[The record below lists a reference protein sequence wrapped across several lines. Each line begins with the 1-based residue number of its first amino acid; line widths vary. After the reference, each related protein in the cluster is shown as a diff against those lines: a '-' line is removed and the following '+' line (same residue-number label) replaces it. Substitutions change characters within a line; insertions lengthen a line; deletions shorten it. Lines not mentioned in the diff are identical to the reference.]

1 MAMPSHVEVLTQWG
15 HKRQSN
21 FVAVRQYSR
30 IGVLRTWHIL
40 VLTAAFAAWHM
51 SPLLAIEGVFN
62 GSFEQDNDRD
72 GTPDGWRTAG
82 RGTIVQRLERVPLP
96 EGGYAARL
104 TCTQFEGGFPDSHAM
119 LCQLNV
125 LSVKRGQWYRLRLR
139 AKAEELVAGSVSV
152 ALVNYRNWT
161 PTGLQEVFSPTSQ
174 WESFE
179 FYFRATTDLP
189 AEESRFQ
196 IYFQSTGTL
205 WLDDV
210 ELTPVPGFRPQRL
223 PQLVTT
229 GDKNFLP
236 NSSFELGGFG
246 WGSLGQGRT
255 TWAANLFRLEG
266 ELDESQAYHGHRSWK
281 LTVSHDKRSR
291 IYFDYFDPS
300 VTEVRRFLIAH
311 EGWVALE
318 PGNTYEFSAAVK
330 GTRPGVPV
338 VIQIRQD
345 DRTRTWN
352 FQAGSQWQR
361 LTVRFSAEGAYAY
374 GAIGLDAS
382 NIDEDTTLWVD
393 AVQFRRVSAPEDSLS
408 YAPARLVE
416 SCVVTDQPG
425 NIFTAPDRGLTLRL
439 RAYNADSKAHRLRG
453 KLSIDDYR
461 DRTVHTETVA
471 VDIPPDTCVEKVFDS
486 LLVGKKG
493 FFRIT
498 WQPEGE
504 ISQVLRAALIEP
516 YREQDSAFGMNHAFP
531 VDFLIPL
538 AHQAGLRWWRDW
550 SCQWRLIQSAP
561 DAPFDFAIPDQQI
574 DRVLALN
581 GEVLM
586 LLPFP
591 ATPWAAAAD
600 LERIAQEAQSNSYLK
615 ERLVIAQKPKNISAF
630 GAYVRA
636 AMTHY
641 RNRLRCIEILNEPL
655 FTSYALPNSYGWNVF
670 DYIDLLRSA
679 YRAAKEVD
687 PDCVVV
693 GGIAAPPE
701 SRWVRDFIEAGG
713 LAWCDVMNLHL
724 YPHRGSPDTYEEAFL
739 RCRDMMRQAGFAS
752 KPIWV
757 TEIGCYADDDPPLL
771 PFRVGDDAMNRSLRP
786 SEWRASIDLVKF
798 AAVMGAAGVTKIFYH
813 AGTCGSL
820 NENTAGNIFFEY
832 GGCPRKMYAA
842 QAALAQFL
850 SPDLVFQEKETWHP
864 SLQVYRFQSR
874 GREVVILWAKKPM
887 KWQVP
892 ALYEAFDLMGNR
904 LAFSELTLDDE
915 PLYLVRK
922 GP

>member
-1 MAMPSHVEVLTQWG
+1 MLARHCDRAPTFRAWYVLG
-15 HKRQSN
+15 I
-21 FVAVRQYSR
+21 V
-30 IGVLRTWHIL
+30 IVLAGWR
-40 VLTAAFAAWHM
+40 V
-51 SPLLAIEGVFN
+51 SPLVATEGVFN
-62 GSFEQDNDRD
+62 GSFEQDSD
-72 GTPDGWRTAG
+72 GDGVPDGWRTAG
-82 RGTIVQRLERVPLP
+82 RGTIVQYLKRVPVP
-96 EGGYAARL
+96 EGGYAAQL
-104 TCTQFEGGFPDSHAM
+104 ICTKFEGGFPDSHAM

-125 LSVKRGQWYRLRLR
+125 VSVTRGQWYRLRLR
-139 AKAEELVAGSVSV
+139 ARAEELVAGSVSV

-161 PTGLQEVFSPTSQ
+161 PTGLQEIFSPTSER
-174 WESFE
+174 ESFE

-210 ELTPVPGFRPQRL
+210 ELTPVPDFRPHRL
-223 PQLVTT
+223 PQLPASV
-229 GDKNFLP
+229 DQNLLP

-255 TWAANLFRLEG
+255 SWAANLFRLEG
-266 ELDESQAYHGHRSWK
+266 ELDESQAYHGRRSWK
-281 LTVSHDKRSR
+281 LTISPEKRLLT
-291 IYFDYFDPS
+291 YFDYFDPS
-300 VTEVRRFLIAH
+300 VTELRRVLIAH
-311 EGWVALE
+311 EGWVPLE
-318 PGNTYEFSAAVK
+318 PGKTYEFSAAVK
-330 GTRPGVPV
+330 ANRSPVPV
-338 VIQIRQD
+338 TVQIKQD
-345 DRTRTWN
+345 ERTRTWN
-352 FQAGSQWQR
+352 FQAGNEWQR
-361 LTVRFSAEGAYAY
+361 LSVRFRAEGAYAY

-382 NIDEDTTLWVD
+382 HSDQDTTLWID
-393 AVQFRRVSAPEDSLS
+393 AVQFRCVPSQEGSLL

-425 NIFTAPDRGLTLRL
+425 NIFTAPNQGLALRL
-439 RAYNADSKAHRLRG
+439 RAYNADSKIHQLRG
-453 KLSIDDYR
+453 KLWIDDYR

-471 VDIPPDTCVEKVFDS
+471 VDIPPNTCVEKVFDG
-486 LLVGKKG
+486 LLVDRKG

-498 WQPEGE
+498 WQAEGAPR
-504 ISQVLRAALIEP
+504 QVLRAALIEP
-516 YREQDSAFGMNHAFP
+516 YREQDSVFGMNHAFP
-531 VDFLIPL
+531 VDFLMPL

-550 SCQWRLIQSAP
+550 SCQWRLVQPAP

-574 DRVLALN
+574 HRVLALD

-600 LERIAQEAQSNSYLK
+600 LQRIAQEAQSNSYLK
-615 ERLVIAQKPKNISAF
+615 ERLVVAQKPKDISAF

-636 AMTHY
+636 AVTHY
-641 RNRLRCIEILNEPL
+641 RGRVRCIEILNEPL
-655 FTSYALPNSYGWNVF
+655 FTSYALPNSYGWKVS

-679 YRAAKEVD
+679 YQAAKEVH
-687 PDCVVV
+687 PECLVL

-724 YPHRGSPDTYEEAFL
+724 YPHRGSPEAYEEAFL

-757 TEIGCYADDDPPLL
+757 TEIGCYADDDPPSL

-798 AAVMGAAGVTKIFYH
+798 AAVMGSAGVTKIFYH

-842 QAALAQFL
+842 QGALARFL
-850 SPDLVFQEKETWHP
+850 GPDLVFQGKESWHP
-864 SLQVYRFQSR
+864 SLQVYRFRSR
-874 GREVVILWAKKPM
+874 GREVVILWAKKPI

-892 ALYEAFDLMGNR
+892 AHYEVFDLMGNS
-904 LAFSELTLDDE
+904 LIVSELTLDDE
-915 PLYLVRK
+915 PVYLVRK